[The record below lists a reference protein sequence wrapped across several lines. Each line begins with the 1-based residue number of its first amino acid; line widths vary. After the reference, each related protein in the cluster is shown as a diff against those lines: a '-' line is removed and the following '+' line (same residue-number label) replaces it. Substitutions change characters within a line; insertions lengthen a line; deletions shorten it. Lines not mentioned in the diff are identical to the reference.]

1 MTFRP
6 VRSVLG
12 LEQLPDWQAALP
24 NSPGEG
30 YLIKRGIPFG
40 IARQYGLGWA
50 SPGAWPNG
58 DPDYG
63 YLVFP
68 ISIGAYRPRGPSGL
82 PAPGRAQSWPP
93 SQDQRPGRAVQR
105 WRAGEPA
112 DLTARLRGAA
122 GCVSAGGLRVACRS
136 AGGHGPGRAR
146 AGVLPLSG
154 VLLAL
159 GSDPA
164 RKKATISAASA
175 LQALG
180 IAVKRLPAGA
190 LGDADDRNAAH
201 MAGTLR
207 LPLLP
212 C

>member
-1 MTFRP
+1 
-6 VRSVLG
+6 
-12 LEQLPDWQAALP
+12 
-24 NSPGEG
+24 
-30 YLIKRGIPFG
+30 
-40 IARQYGLGWA
+40 
-50 SPGAWPNG
+50 
-58 DPDYG
+58 
-63 YLVFP
+63 
-68 ISIGAYRPRGPSGL
+68 
-82 PAPGRAQSWPP
+82 
-93 SQDQRPGRAVQR
+93 
-105 WRAGEPA
+105 
-112 DLTARLRGAA
+112 
-122 GCVSAGGLRVACRS
+122 
-136 AGGHGPGRAR
+136 
-146 AGVLPLSG
+146 

-201 MAGTLR
+201 MAGPLR